1 MMMRRLEGKATT
13 SLFSYLVLRALAL
26 SICGGLSLL
35 FWQPATA
42 QCTSVLRDGDFEAQR
57 RVTVGAPWFTEGSA
71 GIDIQKG
78 LSNHG
83 RNNAWI
89 RNTNGWNA
97 IGQTVHLSEGVTYTL
112 KAFARTSAGVR
123 DGYFGFRDARQSS
136 VSELRFGPL
145 LSYRELSV
153 QFRPTRTGTYN
164 IFAGVWAHN
173 QDSWVQ
179 LDNVRVE
186 FPCDDADLIP
196 LDR

>member
-1 MMMRRLEGKATT
+1 MRGPTGKATT
-13 SLFSYLVLRALAL
+13 RLLRYLAPRTLALA
-26 SICGGLSLL
+26 ICWGLSLL
-35 FWQPATA
+35 IWQPATA
-42 QCTSVLRDGDFEAQR
+42 QCTSVLRDGDFETQR
-57 RVTVGAPWFTEGSA
+57 RVTVSAPWFTEGSA

-97 IGQTVHLSEGVTYTL
+97 IGQTVSLSAGVTYTL
-112 KAFARTSAGVR
+112 KAFVRTSAGVR

-164 IFAGVWAHN
+164 VFAGVWARN
-173 QDSWVQ
+173 QDSWIQ
-179 LDNVRVE
+179 LDNVRIE
-186 FPCDDADLIP
+186 FPCDDDKVIS
-196 LDR
+196 LDQ

>member
-1 MMMRRLEGKATT
+1 MRRLTGKATT
-13 SLFSYLVLRALAL
+13 RLLKYLGPRTLAFSIGA
-26 SICGGLSLL
+26 GLSLL
-35 FWQPATA
+35 LWQSATA

-57 RVTVGAPWFTEGSA
+57 RGTVSAPWFTEGSA

-78 LSNHG
+78 LSNQG

-112 KAFARTSAGVR
+112 KAFVRTSDGVR
-123 DGYFGFRDARQSS
+123 NGYLGFRDAKQSA

-153 QFRPTRTGTYN
+153 QFRPTRTGAYN
-164 IFAGVWAHN
+164 VFAGVWARN
-173 QDSWVQ
+173 QDSWIQ

-186 FPCDDADLIP
+186 FPCDDVNLILADQ
-196 LDR
+196 